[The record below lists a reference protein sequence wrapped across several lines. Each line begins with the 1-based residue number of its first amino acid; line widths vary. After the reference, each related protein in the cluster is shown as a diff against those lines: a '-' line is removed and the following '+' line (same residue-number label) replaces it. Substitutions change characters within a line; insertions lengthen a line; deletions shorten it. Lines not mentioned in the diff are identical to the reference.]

1 MEEKKEPKM
10 LKLTTINE
18 MNLPVHYSNIVNV
31 NVNPFDVTLRFGVV
45 KKREETD
52 EGVQIYIGNAL
63 DILMS
68 KEHAI
73 EMYKVLEDVFKR
85 AGLVERG
92 EGEKDK
98 NEQ

>member
-1 MEEKKEPKM
+1 
-10 LKLTTINE
+10 
-18 MNLPVHYSNIVNV
+18 
-31 NVNPFDVTLRFGVV
+31 
-45 KKREETD
+45 
-52 EGVQIYIGNAL
+52 
-63 DILMS
+63 MS